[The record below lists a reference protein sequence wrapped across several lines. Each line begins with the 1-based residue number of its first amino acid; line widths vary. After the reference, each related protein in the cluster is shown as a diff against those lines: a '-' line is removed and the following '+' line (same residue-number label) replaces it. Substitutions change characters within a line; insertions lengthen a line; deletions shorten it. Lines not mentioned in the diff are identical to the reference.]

1 MGGTST
7 KGTRTEQVIF
17 PFTVGNVVTRRMS
30 TVSYTHLD
38 VYKRQ
43 RLRLIIPL
51 FRDVGEEEY
60 AAVSRMVAKEIGID
74 LFDDTT

>member
-30 TVSYTHLD
+30 KVVPCSLVVPYACSLKNPVITD
-38 VYKRQ
+38 V
-43 RLRLIIPL
+43 LALL
-51 FRDVGEEEY
+51 E
-60 AAVSRMVAKEIGID
+60 
-74 LFDDTT
+74 

>member
-30 TVSYTHLD
+30 KVVPCSMVVPYACSLKNPVITD
-38 VYKRQ
+38 V
-43 RLRLIIPL
+43 LALL
-51 FRDVGEEEY
+51 E
-60 AAVSRMVAKEIGID
+60 
-74 LFDDTT
+74 